1 VNRSSHEPDAV
12 KLCVRCALENLP
24 PSPVD
29 GDGSDHALCA
39 VHLAMSNAR
48 LAGAINAECRACGHV
63 AAPGDGLC
71 GHCRAAVVR
80 AQAYCRQRAV

>member
-1 VNRSSHEPDAV
+1 MTAPV
-12 KLCVRCALENLP
+12 KLCVRCAQGNLP

-39 VHLAMSNAR
+39 VHLDMSNAR
-48 LAGAINAECRACGHV
+48 LAGVIGGGECRACGHV

-71 GHCRAAVVR
+71 SHCRAAVVR
-80 AQAYCRQRAV
+80 AQTYCRQRAV